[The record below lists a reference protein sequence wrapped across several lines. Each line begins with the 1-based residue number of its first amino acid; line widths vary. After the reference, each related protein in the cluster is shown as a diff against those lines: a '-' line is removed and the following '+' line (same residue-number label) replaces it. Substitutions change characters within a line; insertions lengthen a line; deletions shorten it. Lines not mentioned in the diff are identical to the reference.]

1 MKAHCYKRCL
11 HRSLDCKRIA
21 YTQKDIRKYAMML
34 SEYEP
39 IDFVI
44 HIAAAINEC
53 FSSILSSSHHII
65 FRYHMN
71 KSKTLK
77 PPWNQT
83 NQKMHKK
90 LERNLCSSKTCVLL
104 DSRVACIF
112 VSLQTSGNNHIPCYL
127 ELAKNKSK
135 KT

>member
-1 MKAHCYKRCL
+1 
-11 HRSLDCKRIA
+11 
-21 YTQKDIRKYAMML
+21 MML

-90 LERNLCSSKTCVLL
+90 LESNLCCFQNLSTAS
-104 DSRVACIF
+104 
-112 VSLQTSGNNHIPCYL
+112 
-127 ELAKNKSK
+127 NKVQLTK
-135 KT
+135 LIE